1 MNYLFVIVGVGGTGS
16 LLARDLPKLLI
27 GSIHKMMVVDGDT
40 VERKNMIRQS
50 YQEQDIGENKA
61 IALAA
66 KINTF
71 YDCECEALG
80 VYVTR
85 DELIEK
91 IKLFPAYIPVLIG
104 CVDNDATRK
113 LIEDTYKRLD
123 SAVYLDSANFE
134 FDGNIYASA
143 KDGNIVSGPIRGET
157 YQLEKDVHPAEKSCQ
172 EQAAGGNTQYLI
184 TNLKMA
190 TCLLEHC
197 HAILTGGMKVGVT
210 SVSRFEE
217 VHI

>member
-1 MNYLFVIVGVGGTGS
+1 M
-16 LLARDLPKLLI
+16 LARDLPKLLI
-27 GSIHKMMVVDGDT
+27 GSIHKMMIVDGDT

-61 IALAA
+61 IALSA

-80 VYVTR
+80 VYITR

-113 LIEDTYKRLD
+113 QIEDTYKSLE

-134 FDGNIYASA
+134 FEGNIYASA
-143 KDGNIVSGPIRGET
+143 KAENVVSGPIRGET

-172 EQAAGGNTQYLI
+172 EQATSGNTQYLI

-197 HAILTGGMKVGVT
+197 HAILTGCMKVGVT
-210 SVSRFEE
+210 NVSRFEE